1 MARGVRWFLEPHGA
15 GTGGDISSPIN
26 RNIEGLF
33 DGHQRQKISGR
44 IGRYSGH
51 SAAPEPPDELTPQQA
66 EEWREIVDRMPV
78 DWFRREIHPLL
89 CSYCRH
95 VINARHIAGLIE
107 AAHDLDIGDRKALMR
122 FNRLLGMQERQSS
135 ALMGLATR
143 MRLTNQSRYTASSA
157 ATAAKGG
164 TTGKPLWEI

>member
-1 MARGVRWFLEPHGA
+1 MGTRGR
-15 GTGGDISSPIN
+15 
-26 RNIEGLF
+26 
-33 DGHQRQKISGR
+33 K
-44 IGRYSGH
+44 
-51 SAAPEPPDELTPQQA
+51 SAAELGVIPGIPQRPEPPDELTPQQA

-78 DWFRREIHPLL
+78 DWFRRKIHPLL

-95 VINARHIAGLIE
+95 VTNARHIAGLIE

-143 MRLTNQSRYTASSA
+143 MRLTNQSRS
-157 ATAAKGG
+157 G
-164 TTGKPLWEI
+164 

>member
-1 MARGVRWFLEPHGA
+1 MGTRGR
-15 GTGGDISSPIN
+15 
-26 RNIEGLF
+26 
-33 DGHQRQKISGR
+33 K
-44 IGRYSGH
+44 
-51 SAAPEPPDELTPQQA
+51 SAAELGVIPGIPQRPEPPDELTPQQA

-95 VINARHIAGLIE
+95 VTNARHIAGLIE

-143 MRLTNQSRYTASSA
+143 LRLTNQSRYTASSA